1 MPKTL
6 PRLDRKQAGKLLGVS
21 VRTIDRYIRSG
32 KLPAFTE
39 RGRIWL
45 TKEGIVEF
53 RQVSAIPVKTTID
66 RAHSGASRPSISHS
80 PTAAGAPDGA
90 FYKDLYDEAKR
101 ALLEYQQK
109 LEQANYRIGQLESH
123 SVHPTTLKPL
133 ERREDSPSYEFQRR
147 ELADREKE
155 IFTLKEL
162 VKRERASRI
171 IFAILTYLLLI
182 LQPVFWYFLR

>member
-6 PRLDRKQAGKLLGVS
+6 PRLDRKQASKLLSVS

-45 TKEGIVEF
+45 NKEGILEF
-53 RQVSAIPVKTTID
+53 RQLSATPVKTNID
-66 RAHSGASRPSISHS
+66 RTNSVAPRPSISPS
-80 PTAAGAPDGA
+80 PTVSAPDGT
-90 FYKDLYDEAKR
+90 FYRDLYEEAKH

-123 SVHPTTLKPL
+123 SVHPTTMKPI
-133 ERREDSPSYEFQRR
+133 ERREDSASYEFQRR

-155 IFTLKEL
+155 IFTLKEV

-171 IFAILTYLLLI
+171 IFAVLTYLLLI
-182 LQPVFWYFLR
+182 LQPIFWYFLR

>member
-1 MPKTL
+1 MAKTL

-32 KLPAFTE
+32 KLPALSE

-45 TKEGIVEF
+45 TREGILEF
-53 RQVSAIPVKTTID
+53 RRVSAEPVKTAID
-66 RAHSGASRPSISHS
+66 RTHSVALRQSIANAPAAAAH
-80 PTAAGAPDGA
+80 DGD
-90 FYKDLYDEAKR
+90 FYRDLYEEAKR
-101 ALLEYQQK
+101 ALSEYQQK

-123 SVHPTTLKPL
+123 SVHPTAARPL
-133 ERREDSPSYEFQRR
+133 ERREDSGNYEFQRR

-171 IFAILTYLLLI
+171 IFAVLTYLLLI